1 MKNPV
6 FFKKG
11 KKKETKK
18 KKKKSQYMKRINK
31 KKAFVGDGLFQ
42 HDRYAGEAH

>member
-1 MKNPV
+1 MIHPV
-6 FFKKG
+6 FFIKWKEMETIKKN
-11 KKKETKK
+11 
-18 KKKKSQYMKRINK
+18 KKSQYMKRINK